1 MLRRARG
8 PIAALVLAVL
18 IGSACGAGGFLG
30 KRYEYEEDVTIS
42 LDGSATLTINTSIPA
57 LVALRGLDLD
67 PANSRVDRDKIR
79 AAYESP
85 VTEVTRVSRP
95 WRRSGRRFVQIR
107 IKTADI
113 RRLGEAA
120 PFAWSNY
127 QFTADGGSH
136 TFKQ

>member
-79 AAYESP
+79 ASYK
-85 VTEVTRVSRP
+85 
-95 WRRSGRRFVQIR
+95 SGS
-107 IKTADI
+107 
-113 RRLGEAA
+113 RRLTSA
-120 PFAWSNY
+120 
-127 QFTADGGSH
+127 GSAKPLRSPGQ
-136 TFKQ
+136 TTSSLQMVALTLSSRWWDLRR